1 MSAILGPY
9 LLGLRMLRGR
19 GGENS
24 AAGKALLLGVQ
35 GEEFLRQRRRPFGR
49 EEAPLCGLADYVNG
63 LSVKGLLAQGTA
75 FANSH
80 PQKEALIRAYLKGLL
95 CHRAYSEAIG
105 PFLRAALSAYKQ
117 LDEPVRAMELDG
129 DLPARVEAVFDI
141 LLLRYETGKLPFEVS
156 LKETW
161 PKEPAL
167 WRDVSQLYA
176 KGLAG
181 REDAVETQTVFEAM
195 ENRRRWMRLLNNRT
209 TFKRSALGV
218 WEGLLRRKGAVTA
231 RMHPLTEPDGFDYAN
246 VEAGAWQD
254 PLSPGEER
262 HESLFDRFE
271 QAVETAGRWMDTY
284 I

>member
-9 LLGLRMLRGR
+9 LLGLRMLRSR

-141 LLLRYETGKLPFEVS
+141 LLLRYETGKLPFEV
-156 LKETW
+156 
-161 PKEPAL
+161 
-167 WRDVSQLYA
+167 
-176 KGLAG
+176 
-181 REDAVETQTVFEAM
+181 
-195 ENRRRWMRLLNNRT
+195 
-209 TFKRSALGV
+209 
-218 WEGLLRRKGAVTA
+218 
-231 RMHPLTEPDGFDYAN
+231 
-246 VEAGAWQD
+246 
-254 PLSPGEER
+254 
-262 HESLFDRFE
+262 
-271 QAVETAGRWMDTY
+271 
-284 I
+284 